1 MSDDPDSTR
10 FSRRPAAHHPHR
22 GHGRG
27 PSRYETA
34 GYLDVVRDAGGKS
47 FLDDR
52 GLGDDRHIDKE
63 KAAKKKEKVY

>member
-10 FSRRPAAHHPHR
+10 FSRRPAAQRPHR
-22 GHGRG
+22 RPRARAPQICDCGV
-27 PSRYETA
+27 S
-34 GYLDVVRDAGGKS
+34 YLDVVRDVAGSKG

-63 KAAKKKEKVY
+63 KAAK